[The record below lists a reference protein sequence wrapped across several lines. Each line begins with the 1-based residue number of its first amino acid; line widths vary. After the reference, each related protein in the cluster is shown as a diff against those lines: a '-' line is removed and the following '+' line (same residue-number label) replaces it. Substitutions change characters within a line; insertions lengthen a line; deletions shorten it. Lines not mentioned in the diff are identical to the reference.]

1 MKYTIEQARILSGL
15 TQVEVSEMLG
25 MTEKTYIQYEKYRRI
40 FRVDIALNFVEI
52 TEIPMDSIIFFDSKL
67 QKNCTWVRRKK
78 HGAKYK
84 RKNKK
89 WNC

>member
-67 QKNCTWVRRKK
+67 QKNCT
-78 HGAKYK
+78 
-84 RKNKK
+84 
-89 WNC
+89 